1 MKTDTTRGMARR
13 IAVALATCGTLMTA
27 ALPSRAAGVDART
40 TLFVTNRD
48 SSDVTMIDTSSDRIM
63 GRIALGERVNPH
75 MAMVIPD
82 GKRLLVAGTRRNQA
96 LIVDLATLDVAR
108 RIPLGID
115 PEHFDISD
123 DGRLALMGNLE
134 EGTVS
139 VLDLVAGI
147 EIKRMG
153 GFSEPHGFAFLP
165 GGKKAYVSNFGAH
178 EVAAIATAAMETI
191 AVAQRFAV
199 GSSHMLA
206 GANPDRYLTEIKGIA
221 NPTPTLDGRFVY
233 AADGDSG
240 EIAVIDTVTDEVV
253 KTIRV
258 GEEPWR
264 AYPSPDGSK
273 MLVPNN
279 GDETI
284 SVIDVAKQTV
294 IATLRAG
301 PGMTGI
307 NFDGKGRKAYA
318 FSSGEYGTVLIYDLA
333 DLREAGQRRLGPNVS
348 LETATT
354 TPDGRKIYLA
364 SSTDN
369 SVYVIHTASDEIT
382 RIPNVGESPWAT
394 TMLGTYQYCH

>member
-27 ALPSRAAGVDART
+27 ALPSRAAGADART

-153 GFSEPHGFAFLP
+153 ASRSPMALP
-165 GGKKAYVSNFGAH
+165 SCP
-178 EVAAIATAAMETI
+178 
-191 AVAQRFAV
+191 
-199 GSSHMLA
+199 A
-206 GANPDRYLTEIKGIA
+206 GRRPTYRTSALTRS
-221 NPTPTLDGRFVY
+221 PPSLPP
-233 AADGDSG
+233 
-240 EIAVIDTVTDEVV
+240 
-253 KTIRV
+253 
-258 GEEPWR
+258 PWR
-264 AYPSPDGSK
+264 LSPWRKDSR
-273 MLVPNN
+273 
-279 GDETI
+279 
-284 SVIDVAKQTV
+284 SAR
-294 IATLRAG
+294 ATCLPA
-301 PGMTGI
+301 P
-307 NFDGKGRKAYA
+307 
-318 FSSGEYGTVLIYDLA
+318 
-333 DLREAGQRRLGPNVS
+333 
-348 LETATT
+348 
-354 TPDGRKIYLA
+354 
-364 SSTDN
+364 
-369 SVYVIHTASDEIT
+369 T
-382 RIPNVGESPWAT
+382 RIAI
-394 TMLGTYQYCH
+394 